1 MDKAERIKINGGEL
15 LVSESGNGFPLIFVH
30 AGIGN
35 SRMWDDQV
43 ASLETNHRVITYDMR
58 GFGLSE
64 KAAGEY
70 SHYKDLIA
78 ILDHL
83 NVEKCILIGCSK
95 GGGVVIDTALAAPQ
109 RVAGLVVVSGIAHGF
124 ELQNEPLPPA
134 LWDEAVKAF
143 KAGDLEKV
151 NELEVQMWVDGYNQ
165 AAGRADPP
173 IREKVHQ
180 MNAIVLQNEVNS
192 PEAAE
197 QVLEPKAGMRLEEIV
212 MPTLFISGDLD
223 DPYILQAIQEMVE
236 IIPEASHEVIPNAAH
251 LPNMEAPEVFN
262 KILSKFVNEVRCT

>member
-1 MDKAERIKINGGEL
+1 MDKAKRIKITGAEL
-15 LVSESGNGFPLIFVH
+15 LVSEVGNGFPLVFVH

-35 SRMWDDQV
+35 SRIWEDQA
-43 ASLETNHRVITYDMR
+43 ASLKTDHRVITYDMR

-64 KAAGEY
+64 KAAGEFF
-70 SHYKDLIA
+70 HYKDLIA

-83 NVEKCILIGCSK
+83 KVEKCILIGCSK

-109 RVAGLVVVSGIAHGF
+109 RITGLVVVSGIAHGF
-124 ELQNEPLPPA
+124 ELQNAPLPPI

-151 NELEVQMWVDGYNQ
+151 NDLEVQMWVDGYNQ
-165 AAGRADPP
+165 PAGRADQL
-173 IREKVHQ
+173 IREKVRQ
-180 MNAIVLQNEVNS
+180 MNAIVLQNEVSS
-192 PEAAE
+192 PGAEE
-197 QVLEPKAGMRLEEIV
+197 QVLEPKAGTRLEDIG

-223 DPYILQAIQEMVE
+223 DPYILQAIQEMIE
-236 IIPEASHEVIPNAAH
+236 IIPQASHQVIPNSAH

-262 KILSKFVNEVRCT
+262 RILRKFVSEVMGK